1 MFPGRTA
8 LPCVFCE
15 VEGKGICVSM
25 LVLFLW
31 STLTQ
36 YASTEPSVCCPVLH
50 NVSLSLMIP
59 GCSDRSVCINAAI
72 GFSR

>member
-25 LVLFLW
+25 LMLFLW

-36 YASTEPSVCCPVLH
+36 YAGTEPSVCCPVLH

-72 GFSR
+72 GFS